1 MIKYDY
7 KIRIPYVHVDRMGFV
22 YHSHYIEYFDMARN
36 EMMRSLGLSNKQLED
51 EGIMLPVIN
60 VDIKYNMPAHYDD
73 MLTVRVQ
80 LLELPGVMIT
90 FNYDV
95 LR

>member
-1 MIKYDY
+1 
-7 KIRIPYVHVDRMGFV
+7 
-22 YHSHYIEYFDMARN
+22 
-36 EMMRSLGLSNKQLED
+36 
-51 EGIMLPVIN
+51 MLPVIN

-73 MLTVRVQ
+73 MLTVRAQ

-95 LR
+95 LRGEEILCTGKVRLAFMHSDTKKACRPPKKLIDLLKKCGDF